1 MFEYPNPTEILE
13 LRKGLKK
20 KKLPDVVDEMC
31 GDVPEIGCF
40 SVQQINNEFEIQWRV
55 YGNEQS
61 EEMTTATFKDLSFLP
76 EMASKRYE
84 LGMLIF
90 TIIYAYGN
98 EMLNAIPGPREAMQ
112 EANHY
117 YGIAQK
123 WEQWAIVET
132 GWFL

>member
-1 MFEYPNPTEILE
+1 MFEYPSPTEIQE
-13 LRKGLKK
+13 RRKGLKK
-20 KKLPDVVDEMC
+20 KKLPHVVDEMC
-31 GDVPEIGCF
+31 GDVPEVGCF
-40 SVQQINNEFEIQWRV
+40 SVQQINNEFEIQWRK
-55 YGNEQS
+55 YDGDTNQ
-61 EEMTTATFKDLSFLP
+61 EMNSATFKDLSFSP
-76 EMASKRYE
+76 EMATKRYE

-98 EMLNAIPGPREAMQ
+98 EMLNSIPGPREAMQ

-117 YGIAQK
+117 YGIAHK